1 MTNIRFRAEW
11 EPQSAILVAWPHAGT
26 DWAMMLDRVQHCYRE
41 LAHAITRDEHLVVVT
56 PEPETV
62 RTALAHLD
70 ANRIS
75 IYQVPTNDTW
85 TRDYGPLAV
94 DVDGQ
99 PRLLD
104 FTFNAWGMKFAA
116 DRDNLVSEQL
126 QQLAA
131 LSCQL
136 DNHRDMVLE
145 GGSIETDG
153 RGTIMTTAA
162 CLLSPNRNAAWSRHR
177 IEQELNR
184 RLGAQKVLWVEH
196 GFIPG
201 DDTDCH
207 IDTMARFAPGNV
219 IVHAT
224 ARPGDAECEALQ
236 RMAEQLR
243 TFTDA
248 YGQPYRVVPLPAP
261 EPVVDDEGNRI
272 PATYANFLITNAS
285 VLVPIYGCPQDYEA
299 SVILQDL
306 FPGRRVL
313 GIDCRALIEQHGSLH
328 CATMQLPAL
337 QALEKD
343 TY

>member
-62 RTALAHLD
+62 RTELAHLD
-70 ANRIS
+70 ANHIS

-94 DVDGQ
+94 DVNGQ

-116 DRDNLVSEQL
+116 DRDNLVSERL

-131 LSCQL
+131 LPCRL

-162 CLLSPNRNAAWSRHR
+162 CLLSPNRNAHLSRGE
-177 IEQELNR
+177 IEQELKR
-184 RLGAQKVLWVEH
+184 RLGVTKVLWLDH
-196 GFIPG
+196 GYVPG

-207 IDTMARFAPGNV
+207 IDTLARLAPANT
-219 IVHAT
+219 IVHIT
-224 ARPGDAECEALQ
+224 AMPDSEGYSETQQMIKQLQLMTSADGIPYNLVALPPVAPI
-236 RMAEQLR
+236 MD
-243 TFTDA
+243 TD
-248 YGQPYRVVPLPAP
+248 GHRL
-261 EPVVDDEGNRI
+261 
-272 PATYANFLITNAS
+272 PATYANYLVTNHR
-285 VLVPIYGCPQDYEA
+285 VLVPTYGQPDNDRRAIETISRVYR
-299 SVILQDL
+299 
-306 FPGRRVL
+306 GRKVM
-313 GIDCRALIEQHGSLH
+313 GIDCRPLIEQHGSLH
-328 CATMQLPAL
+328 CATMQLHN
-337 QALEKD
+337 
-343 TY
+343 